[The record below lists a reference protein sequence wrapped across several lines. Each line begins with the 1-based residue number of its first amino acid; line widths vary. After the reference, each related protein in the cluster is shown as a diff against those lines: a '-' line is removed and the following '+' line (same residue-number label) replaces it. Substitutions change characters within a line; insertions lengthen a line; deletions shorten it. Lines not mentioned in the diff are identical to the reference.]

1 MEFEG
6 LVVLVAVST
15 LCGSAALVPVSRWLA
30 RRLGVMDPPGERKIH
45 SVPMPRLGGLAV
57 FLSFT
62 FVVLCGY
69 LLLPMLLHMDLAQ
82 ALLGG
87 PLLLLREAPRVKAK
101 LLAIVLGASLCFG
114 VGLLDDVL
122 AKRFPVWA
130 KASGQL
136 LAALLVTFADV
147 RILVFQ
153 AEWLNVVV
161 TLLWLVGITN
171 AFNLLDNMDGL
182 CAGVALVASGVFLL
196 HAWHLGEYFICLLL
210 AAFMGSLLGFLWFNF
225 HPAWTFLGDCGSLF
239 IGFVMGSLT
248 LLERYVTHASS
259 SLFPVLMPVLVLAV
273 PIVDTVTVVIIRL
286 REGRPIY
293 VGDRCHLSHR
303 LHAVGLSQR
312 ATVLFLYLM
321 TFALGLGAAS
331 LTNASLLQSLL
342 ILLHS
347 LGFVVLVLWLL
358 FLDRAPAGV
367 ARS

>member
-6 LVVLVAVST
+6 LVLLVAVST
-15 LCGSAALVPVSRWLA
+15 LCGSAVLVPLSRFLA
-30 RRLGVMDPPGERKIH
+30 RRLGVMDAPGERKIH
-45 SVPMPRLGGLAV
+45 GEPMPRLGGLAV

-62 FVVLCGY
+62 SVVLWGY
-69 LLLPMLLHMDLAQ
+69 VLLPLILQMELAQ
-82 ALLGG
+82 TMLGG

-101 LLAIVLGASLCFG
+101 LMAILLGAGLCFG

-122 AKRFPVWA
+122 GQRFPAWA
-130 KASGQL
+130 KFSGQL

-147 RILVFQ
+147 RILLFR
-153 AEWLNVVV
+153 AEWLNVALTV
-161 TLLWLVGITN
+161 LWLVGITN

-196 HAWHLGEYFICLLL
+196 HAWRLGEYFICLLL
-210 AAFMGSLLGFLWFNF
+210 GAFMGSLLGFLWFNF

-273 PIVDTVTVVIIRL
+273 PIIDTVTVVVIRV
-286 REGRPIY
+286 RERRPIY
-293 VGDRCHLSHR
+293 VGDRRHLSHR
-303 LHAVGLSQR
+303 LHALGLSYR
-312 ATVLFLYLM
+312 STVSFLYLM

-331 LTNASLLQSLL
+331 LTNATLSQSLL
-342 ILLHS
+342 IVLQS
-347 LGFVVLVLWLL
+347 VGCVVLVLWLL
-358 FLDRAPAGV
+358 YHERQPAG
-367 ARS
+367 AAGS